1 MPQWS
6 FLTNHA
12 RAMLCIAR
20 DPGLRLRDMAE
31 ALGITERSA
40 FAIVADLAEAG
51 YVLKERDGRRN
62 RYSIQLHMPLP
73 DSTDRQRTVGE
84 VLDLLAGTTRRPAR
98 GTTRSRRARKIRARE
113 YTENGFFAGQMVR
126 RPRLGSVG
134 LMQTSLKASAP
145 DVVGREVRDAD
156 GILDG
161 PMLVAAPS
169 GEPHPATA
177 LSKLRVLEAVGRR
190 SLPSLIEATV
200 VPAVVFYVFFTTLG
214 PTPAMLAV
222 LTWSY
227 GAVLRRIIG
236 GHGIPGILQL
246 AVIGLT
252 VRTIVGILSGTFMYF
267 LQPVA
272 TTLALALVFF
282 GSLMFGR
289 PMIARM
295 ASDFCPL
302 APEIACRPGV
312 VRLFSG
318 LTLLWAGVHLL
329 SAATTFT
336 LLVSLPTPTFV
347 AVKSLVS
354 LAITISAVV
363 LTVSW
368 SIRTARCRRPRLRAR
383 VAVAAAFS
391 SRSWI
396 RPAERSGDAR
406 SPARS
411 PSPPRAGRVRRCVAS
426 ESRTRSKPRR
436 RPRHHLQYWLP
447 APSS

>member
-1 MPQWS
+1 M
-6 FLTNHA
+6 
-12 RAMLCIAR
+12 
-20 DPGLRLRDMAE
+20 
-31 ALGITERSA
+31 
-40 FAIVADLAEAG
+40 
-51 YVLKERDGRRN
+51 DG
-62 RYSIQLHMPLP
+62 
-73 DSTDRQRTVGE
+73 
-84 VLDLLAGTTRRPAR
+84 
-98 GTTRSRRARKIRARE
+98 
-113 YTENGFFAGQMVR
+113 
-126 RPRLGSVG
+126 
-134 LMQTSLKASAP
+134 
-145 DVVGREVRDAD
+145 
-156 GILDG
+156 
-161 PMLVAAPS
+161 MLVAPRESEAQDNENRGGEVRQTERPMLIAAPE
-169 GEPHPATA
+169 GERVAGCA

-200 VPAVVFYVFFTTLG
+200 VPAVLFYVFFTTLG
-214 PTPAMLAV
+214 PISAMLSV
-222 LTWSY
+222 LVWSY
-227 GAVLRRIIG
+227 GAVIRRLLT
-236 GHGIPGILQL
+236 GHGVPGILQL

-302 APEIACRPGV
+302 APEIATRPGV

-354 LAITISAVV
+354 LAITISAIV

-368 SIRTARCRRPRLRAR
+368 SIRTARAEDLVFAR
-383 VAVAAAFS
+383 VAAS
-391 SRSWI
+391 SR
-396 RPAERSGDAR
+396 PF
-406 SPARS
+406 
-411 PSPPRAGRVRRCVAS
+411 
-426 ESRTRSKPRR
+426 
-436 RPRHHLQYWLP
+436 
-447 APSS
+447 

>member
-1 MPQWS
+1 
-6 FLTNHA
+6 
-12 RAMLCIAR
+12 
-20 DPGLRLRDMAE
+20 
-31 ALGITERSA
+31 
-40 FAIVADLAEAG
+40 
-51 YVLKERDGRRN
+51 
-62 RYSIQLHMPLP
+62 
-73 DSTDRQRTVGE
+73 
-84 VLDLLAGTTRRPAR
+84 
-98 GTTRSRRARKIRARE
+98 
-113 YTENGFFAGQMVR
+113 
-126 RPRLGSVG
+126 
-134 LMQTSLKASAP
+134 MQTSLKAGAP
-145 DVVGREVRDAD
+145 DVVARDVFESD
-156 GILDG
+156 GILER

-169 GEPHPATA
+169 GDRHPGSA

-200 VPAVVFYVFFTTLG
+200 VPAIVFYVFFTTLG
-214 PTPAMLAV
+214 PTPAMLGV

-236 GHGIPGILQL
+236 GHRIPGILQL

-252 VRTIVGILSGTFMYF
+252 VRTVVGILSGTFMYF

-282 GSLMFGR
+282 GSLMWGR

-318 LTLLWAGVHLL
+318 LTLLWAMVHLL

-368 SIRTARCRRPRLRAR
+368 SIRTARAEDLVFAR
-383 VAVAAAFS
+383 VA
-391 SRSWI
+391 
-396 RPAERSGDAR
+396 P
-406 SPARS
+406 
-411 PSPPRAGRVRRCVAS
+411 
-426 ESRTRSKPRR
+426 
-436 RPRHHLQYWLP
+436 
-447 APSS
+447 